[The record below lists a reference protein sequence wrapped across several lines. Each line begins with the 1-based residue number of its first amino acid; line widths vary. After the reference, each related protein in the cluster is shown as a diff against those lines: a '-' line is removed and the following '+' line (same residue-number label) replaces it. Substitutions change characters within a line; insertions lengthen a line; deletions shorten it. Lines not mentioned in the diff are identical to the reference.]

1 MSSPPWRDVIVKS
14 YCHSNIND
22 SRAMKLSRC
31 MPGLGQGFA
40 MGLDL
45 YLTARFARDAE
56 IAEEVI
62 FPFLLRGQKRED
74 SDASH

>member
-1 MSSPPWRDVIVKS
+1 MSS
-14 YCHSNIND
+14 
-22 SRAMKLSRC
+22 
-31 MPGLGQGFA
+31 FA

-74 SDASH
+74 SDASY